1 MSVGSKANVICTKDT
16 TLAAKTVRGLLERRE
31 DGVIGLHS
39 LHWSLAGVGVLLA
52 TIPFLLQRRDLVPR
66 TIQPETLQGGK
77 LPSLYSASTIHL
89 AVDMYAG
96 GCSGMECAAHES
108 LTLLRVRVQV
118 EWTTCVMPL
127 LSTGRMCSTLMQFPS
142 SCRRASNLRPENL
155 I

>member
-1 MSVGSKANVICTKDT
+1 MKINNSP
-16 TLAAKTVRGLLERRE
+16 LRGLLERRE

-66 TIQPETLQGGK
+66 TIQPESLQGGK
-77 LPSLYSASTIHL
+77 LPFLYSASTIHL
-89 AVDMYAG
+89 AVDM
-96 GCSGMECAAHES
+96 
-108 LTLLRVRVQV
+108 VRVQV

-127 LSTGRMCSTLMQFPS
+127 LSTGRMCGTLMQFPS